1 MTEKE
6 MLRIPWTVTD
16 HTGAVSV
23 DGSDGCTV
31 LFSEGDG
38 YYDDMVEL
46 TPDALRVLVRI
57 VNAHHRM
64 RETLNDIAQ
73 WPDQRLG
80 VDPMDTPAAT
90 AMRGLARLA
99 LKATEGGE

>member
-46 TPDALRVLVRI
+46 TPDALRVLARI
-57 VNAHHRM
+57 VNAHH
-64 RETLNDIAQ
+64 
-73 WPDQRLG
+73 
-80 VDPMDTPAAT
+80 AA
-90 AMRGLARLA
+90 LDA
-99 LKATEGGE
+99 LKEVYAWTKYKDSEWAKRAHAAIEAMEGGE